1 MAACP
6 KCNGSGILQ
15 CHRCNGSGKAP
26 QMDKDVALNLTTGA
40 VPGQDKDKDRC
51 PSCHGVGT
59 EPCSRCDGSGVVHC

>member
-15 CHRCNGSGKAP
+15 CHRCEGTGK
-26 QMDKDVALNLTTGA
+26 VAKENSEAIVNMT
-40 VPGQDKDKDRC
+40 PGENPEPVRC

>member
-15 CHRCNGSGKAP
+15 CHRCMGKGE
-26 QMDKDVALNLTTGA
+26 VAKENSEA
-40 VPGQDKDKDRC
+40 MVNMVPGAGAESVKC

>member
-6 KCNGSGILQ
+6 KGNGSGILQ
-15 CHRCNGSGKAP
+15 CHRCKGTGKAP
-26 QMDKDVALNLTTGA
+26 LLDKDTAASLVNNAT
-40 VPGQDKDKDRC
+40 PGHENETC